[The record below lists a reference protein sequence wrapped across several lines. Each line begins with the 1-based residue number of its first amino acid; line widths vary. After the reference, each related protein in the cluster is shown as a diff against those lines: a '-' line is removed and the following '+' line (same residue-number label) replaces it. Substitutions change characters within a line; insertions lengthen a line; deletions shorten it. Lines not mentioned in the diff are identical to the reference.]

1 VQLDIPSG
9 ALTFANP
16 LPATGTLELGYF
28 VGLWEVRVE
37 RFAATVH
44 LDVAAAD
51 ADAVETLSTAVEAA
65 LTPERDVQRAGFRR
79 LEPRALAAA
88 APIPGIGGEHRSRR
102 LTYAA
107 EFELIEP
114 VIPSS
119 GGPIRV
125 VDVDA
130 EFDPIVAPVVVESF
144 EVT

>member
-1 VQLDIPSG
+1 
-9 ALTFANP
+9 LTFANP
-16 LPATGTLELGYF
+16 LPPTGTLELGYF